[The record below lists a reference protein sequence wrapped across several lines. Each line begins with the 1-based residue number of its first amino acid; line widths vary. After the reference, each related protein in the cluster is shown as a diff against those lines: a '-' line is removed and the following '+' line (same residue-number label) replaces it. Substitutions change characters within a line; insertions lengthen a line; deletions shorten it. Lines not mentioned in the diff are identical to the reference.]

1 MSNFELGL
9 TKNDNYGNHNDPCLV
24 DGAAMSMAMTMRTMG
39 MMTMRMTWRSL
50 PGTGAGPQCPL
61 WRMMTTE
68 AAWRAHYKS
77 LINKSWRIAKHN

>member
-1 MSNFELGL
+1 M
-9 TKNDNYGNHNDPCLV
+9 TYICLV
-24 DGAAMSMAMTMRTMG
+24 GGAAMLTDMTMRTMG

-77 LINKSWRIAKHN
+77 LITKVINQQFMAHRQT